1 MRRTRDLV
9 RLSSERVDDRK
20 LAFDAPWFRTNGA
33 DDASASDSES
43 DEDEDE
49 DALDS
54 ALDADAD
61 DAGPGPG
68 PGVESDE
75 FDGLDKSASE
85 EDEDE
90 DEVPQSSSARKRKRP
105 QPPQPPSSLA
115 PSLKSQSGLTR
126 PRKKVA
132 FATSVKA
139 TATNLSR
146 PSSSPKDHT
155 LSRSSTTRPSPY
167 KKSNVKALA
176 ETKLPTSRTRKS
188 AANAPPPTTQKRK
201 PEAGEGKDDAY
212 DFSKFF

>member
-20 LAFDAPWFRTNGA
+20 LAFDAPWFSANGA
-33 DDASASDSES
+33 DGASASDPQS
-43 DEDEDE
+43 DEDEDG
-49 DALDS
+49 DAFDS
-54 ALDADAD
+54 ELQSDADAD
-61 DAGPGPG
+61 DAGPG

-75 FDGLDKSASE
+75 FDGLDQSVSE

-105 QPPQPPSSLA
+105 QLQQPPSSLA
-115 PSLKSQSGLTR
+115 PSLKSQSGPTR

-132 FATSVKA
+132 FAASVKA
-139 TATNLSR
+139 TATNSTR

-155 LSRSSTTRPSPY
+155 LFRSSTTRPSPY

-176 ETKLPTSRTRKS
+176 GTKPPPSRTRKS
-188 AANAPPPTTQKRK
+188 AANAPPPTAHKRK